1 MNMLPNKIK
10 DTVVIMIAI
19 LLVLFFV
26 AWFSTSTQAQSFQST
41 GCADVKA
48 GSAKLKNN
56 YGEIPV
62 FRGVSAKGYL
72 VVIFLNAETGTWT
85 VGKIAPQNRT
95 IMCPIDAGGDGSVRI
110 GPSIE
115 KDKKRVE
122 QKW

>member
-1 MNMLPNKIK
+1 MNMLPDKIK
-10 DTVVIMIAI
+10 DTVVIMIAV
-19 LLVLFFV
+19 LVVLFFV
-26 AWFSTSTQAQSFQST
+26 AWFSAPVQAQLAS
-41 GCADVKA
+41 GCADIKA

-56 YGEIPV
+56 YGETPV

-85 VGKIAPQNRT
+85 VGKIVPQNRT

>member
-1 MNMLPNKIK
+1 MNMLPDKIK
-10 DTVVIMIAI
+10 DTVVIMIAV
-19 LLVLFFV
+19 LVVLFFV
-26 AWFSTSTQAQSFQST
+26 AWFSAPVQAQLAS

>member
-26 AWFSTSTQAQSFQST
+26 AWFSAPVQAQLAS
-41 GCADVKA
+41 GCADIKA

-56 YGEIPV
+56 YGETPV

-85 VGKIAPQNRT
+85 VGKIVPQNRT

>member
-1 MNMLPNKIK
+1 MNMLPDKIK
-10 DTVVIMIAI
+10 DTVVIMIAV
-19 LLVLFFV
+19 LVVLFFV
-26 AWFSTSTQAQSFQST
+26 AWFSAPVQAQQVT

-56 YGEIPV
+56 YGETPV

-85 VGKIAPQNRT
+85 VGKIVPQNRT
-95 IMCPIDAGGDGSVRI
+95 IMCPIDAGGDGSIRI
-110 GPSIE
+110 GPSIQ

>member
-1 MNMLPNKIK
+1 MNMLPDKIK
-10 DTVVIMIAI
+10 DTVVIMIAV
-19 LLVLFFV
+19 LVVLFFV
-26 AWFSTSTQAQSFQST
+26 AWFSAPVQAQQVT

-56 YGEIPV
+56 YGETPV

-85 VGKIAPQNRT
+85 VGKIVPQNRT

-110 GPSIE
+110 GPSIQ

>member
-1 MNMLPNKIK
+1 MNMFSNKIK

-19 LLVLFFV
+19 LVVLFFV
-26 AWFSTSTQAQSFQST
+26 AWFSAPVQAQLAS

>member
-1 MNMLPNKIK
+1 MNMLPDKIK

-19 LLVLFFV
+19 LVVLFFV
-26 AWFSTSTQAQSFQST
+26 AWFSAPVQAQLAS

>member
-26 AWFSTSTQAQSFQST
+26 AWFSAPTQAQQVT

-48 GSAKLKNN
+48 GSAKLKKN
-56 YGEIPV
+56 YGETPV

-72 VVIFLNAETGTWT
+72 IVLFLNSQSGTWT
-85 VGKIAPQNRT
+85 VSRITPQNRT
-95 IMCPIDAGGDGSVRI
+95 IMCPLDAGGDGSVRI
-110 GPSIE
+110 GPDI
-115 KDKKRVE
+115 KNDKEAE

>member
-1 MNMLPNKIK
+1 MLPNKIK

-26 AWFSTSTQAQSFQST
+26 AWFSAPTQAQSFQST
-41 GCADVKA
+41 GCADIKA
-48 GSAKLKNN
+48 GSAKLKKN
-56 YGEIPV
+56 YGETPV

-72 VVIFLNAETGTWT
+72 VILFLNAETGTWT
-85 VGKIAPQNRT
+85 AGSILPQNRK
-95 IMCPIDAGGDGSVRI
+95 IMCPIDAGGDGSLRT